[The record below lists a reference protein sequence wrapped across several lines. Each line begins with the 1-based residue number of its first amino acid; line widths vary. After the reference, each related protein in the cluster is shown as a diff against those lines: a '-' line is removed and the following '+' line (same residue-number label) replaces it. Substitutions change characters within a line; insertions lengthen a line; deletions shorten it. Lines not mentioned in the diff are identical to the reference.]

1 MIPRRPILSGYP
13 TVRRVLRTLQDSVRR
28 SGIGPRYGPYTAK
41 FVMPS
46 QSPTFGPLDEV
57 LGTLL
62 ETWDHRYRFEMN
74 CEKRILLISKPPDHE
89 VGAKEL
95 PDGRIHVVYQPSPDE
110 TAEEFCSVERAIR
123 LIDLLMAREKLVPVT
138 LAAMPAPQLEKPTT
152 SKRSWLGRLFG
163 RK

>member
-1 MIPRRPILSGYP
+1 
-13 TVRRVLRTLQDSVRR
+13 
-28 SGIGPRYGPYTAK
+28 
-41 FVMPS
+41 MPP

-62 ETWDHRYRFEMN
+62 ETWDQRYRFEMN
-74 CEKRILLISKPPDHE
+74 REERVLLLSKPPDNE

-110 TAEEFCSVERAIR
+110 TAEEYCSVERAVR
-123 LIDLLMAREKLVPVT
+123 LIEALMAREKLGPVA
-138 LAAMPAPQLEKPTT
+138 LPPEPAPQSRSPATAHTKP
-152 SKRSWLGRLFG
+152 RWLARLFG